1 MSKIREARDR
11 ARAEAAARDDLHP
24 EAVLV
29 GAPVA
34 YIPRSVLRSLLAGK
48 IVSAKVYSAQTPSDY
63 ALIAVPPEQ
72 VDGMKQREL
81 LGGLLADGVITLGD
95 GLNTAA

>member
-11 ARAEAAARDDLHP
+11 AVAAAKDDLHP
-24 EAVLV
+24 EAVLA

-48 IVSAKVYSAQTPSDY
+48 IVSAKVYAAQTPSDY
-63 ALIAVPPEQ
+63 ALIAVPLEQ
-72 VDGMKQREL
+72 VEGMKQREM
-81 LGGLLADGVITLGD
+81 LGGLLVEGVITAGD

>member
-11 ARAEAAARDDLHP
+11 ARVEAAARDDLHP
-24 EAVLV
+24 EAVLA

-34 YIPRSVLRSLLAGK
+34 YIPRSVLRSLLAGE
-48 IVSAKVYSAQTPSDY
+48 IVSAKVYAAQTPSDY

-72 VDGMKQREL
+72 ID
-81 LGGLLADGVITLGD
+81 
-95 GLNTAA
+95 